1 LDLDEH
7 KAPLLTGLVSDEDV
21 RREIFRLRRLCP
33 GVDFSRQAVD
43 RRRHFL
49 SRVERQ
55 IDGIDA
61 TKSKWVRQR
70 HDALAIAPLDRALRL
85 LYDELDANESIRALA
100 TGVPKKRRLEA
111 SEDPANE
118 DVGHDGLASPPRY
131 DEDVPASPPC
141 YDEDVPA
148 SPPSSDEAAP
158 AAVSPSLELADSLQ
172 SASISADLPSP
183 PGRVFFRCPDSRTRV
198 RTFTAESALTDFDL
212 GFGDD
217 VFYTYGGRVLD
228 SSVPLSGQVQVSEP
242 TIEVN
247 PRLRGGGGVKSRGRG
262 GVKSRRFKSTVEH
275 RQTKIQEIPAGLEAS
290 EVEPFRVYRDNV
302 DDSVTVEKFRDVWVI
317 CPRYLSEARFAKFLF
332 EETEADT
339 MDAIPP
345 IIRGN
350 VDWDGVWSLGLCL
363 DYDEFDGYY
372 YSH

>member
-1 LDLDEH
+1 M
-7 KAPLLTGLVSDEDV
+7 
-21 RREIFRLRRLCP
+21 
-33 GVDFSRQAVD
+33 RQ
-43 RRRHFL
+43 
-49 SRVERQ
+49 
-55 IDGIDA
+55 
-61 TKSKWVRQR
+61 
-70 HDALAIAPLDRALRL
+70 
-85 LYDELDANESIRALA
+85 LYDTFDANAAIRSIA
-100 TGVPKKRRLEA
+100 TGCSKKRRLEA

-118 DVGHDGLASPPRY
+118 DVGHDGLASPPH
-131 DEDVPASPPC
+131 

-158 AAVSPSLELADSLQ
+158 AAVSPSVGLADSLQ
-172 SASISADLPSP
+172 SASISADLP
-183 PGRVFFRCPDSRTRV
+183 PGRAFFRCPDASTRV
-198 RTFTAESALTDFDL
+198 RTYTVESALTDFDL

-217 VFYTYGGRVLD
+217 VYYTHGGRVLD